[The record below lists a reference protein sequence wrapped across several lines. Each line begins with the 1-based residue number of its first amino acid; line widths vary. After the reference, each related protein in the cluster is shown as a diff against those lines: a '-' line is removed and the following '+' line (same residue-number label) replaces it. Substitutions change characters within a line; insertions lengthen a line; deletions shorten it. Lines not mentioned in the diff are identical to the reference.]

1 MNTQTHILL
10 AGALFARPGRENRLA
25 NTAVLIGAFVPDAL
39 IFVMFVWSKFIGAPE
54 AEVWNVW
61 YFSPPWMTAIDWMNS
76 IPLFLGVALPAYA
89 LRQRSPEFTR
99 YTNALLLFALAAL
112 VHILGDLPFHV
123 EDGHAHFIPFSQW
136 RFASPVSYWDPRYF
150 GNVVALIELAL
161 GLALITVLWSRFR
174 SRSVLVLAVVAY
186 AVPYVWFVLL
196 GGHAD
201 HMTEAAHAFLQR
213 ITT

>member
-1 MNTQTHILL
+1 
-10 AGALFARPGRENRLA
+10 
-25 NTAVLIGAFVPDAL
+25 
-39 IFVMFVWSKFIGAPE
+39 
-54 AEVWNVW
+54 
-61 YFSPPWMTAIDWMNS
+61 
-76 IPLFLGVALPAYA
+76 
-89 LRQRSPEFTR
+89 
-99 YTNALLLFALAAL
+99 
-112 VHILGDLPFHV
+112 
-123 EDGHAHFIPFSQW
+123 
-136 RFASPVSYWDPRYF
+136 
-150 GNVVALIELAL
+150 LIELAL